1 MNDSTP
7 KRKSPRKET
16 LDFIKKFARMYQ
28 PDKISCETEV
38 GLNELRS
45 AVSAGL
51 C

>member
-16 LDFIKKFARMYQ
+16 LDFIRAFARFYHPEVDIQ
-28 PDKISCETEV
+28 DKEV
-38 GLNELRS
+38 DLNKLQAALS
-45 AVSAGL
+45 TGF